1 MQHITCHK
9 VNGTIFMHASDCS
22 KTQKMCDKA
31 VEKDSKKLK
40 FVPDYFKAQEI
51 SQKAVKKLLLAIIH
65 VLDQHQTQQMCE
77 KSYFKKFWND
87 AIYS

>member
-31 VEKDSKKLK
+31 VEKAVK

-65 VLDQHQTQQMCE
+65 ILNQHQTQQMCE
-77 KSYFKKFWND
+77 KSYFKKSWND